1 MKILISAA
9 LFFLNFLV
17 LAQTKQAKFQV
28 KKSNNRIIFKA
39 HNKSDYDQQ
48 VTLYFKS
55 INGLYGYSEPVTKR
69 IPAGKKIDFLELRFN
84 GKYSYNY
91 SYRSKAV
98 PTSEQKVAWKE
109 KIKPYEFE
117 DNQDLNSGIVVFS
130 KERCS
135 ACRVTMDY
143 LIKNKIEFDYIDI
156 SSSSKNNNLMWKTL
170 RDHGI
175 RLNRVSTPVILVD
188 GNLHHSFKD
197 LRQFLKTL
205 DNKKF
210 KAK

>member
-1 MKILISAA
+1 
-9 LFFLNFLV
+9 
-17 LAQTKQAKFQV
+17 
-28 KKSNNRIIFKA
+28 
-39 HNKSDYDQQ
+39 
-48 VTLYFKS
+48 
-55 INGLYGYSEPVTKR
+55 
-69 IPAGKKIDFLELRFN
+69 
-84 GKYSYNY
+84 
-91 SYRSKAV
+91 
-98 PTSEQKVAWKE
+98 
-109 KIKPYEFE
+109 
-117 DNQDLNSGIVVFS
+117 
-130 KERCS
+130 
-135 ACRVTMDY
+135 MDY